1 MIHGVAG
8 PTHDADVPL
17 DVERFVFFSD
27 AVIAIAITLLVIQLD
42 VPANLRTDAELRDAL
57 VRLTPSLF
65 SFFLSFIVI
74 AIWWLSHHRL
84 LRLVERTHGL
94 FAMLNFV
101 LLGAIAFLPFA
112 SRVLGSNGGLP
123 TAVILYSLT
132 NLVAASSLLVMR
144 LAAPRLGLLRDG
156 VDMVEYRRR
165 TLYTVATAAVFAVS
179 IPIGVV
185 SPSAATAAWNLVF
198 VLVVV
203 REWHD
208 RGRRRAAPAADG

>member
-1 MIHGVAG
+1 MIRVVAR
-8 PTHDADVPL
+8 PTHAADVPL

-42 VPANLRTDAELRDAL
+42 IPANLRTDAELRDAL
-57 VRLTPSLF
+57 VRLSPSFF

-74 AIWWLSHHRL
+74 AVWWLSHHRL

-112 SRVLGSNGGLP
+112 SRVLGRNGDLP
-123 TAVILYSLT
+123 TAVILYSVT
-132 NLVAASSLLVMR
+132 NLVAASSLLAMR

-156 VDMVEYRRR
+156 VDMVEFRRR
-165 TLYTVATAAVFAVS
+165 TRYTIATAAVFAIS
-179 IPIGVV
+179 IPIGLV
-185 SPSAATAAWNLVF
+185 SPSTATLVWNLVF
-198 VLVVV
+198 VLVIL
-203 REWHD
+203 REWRD
-208 RGRRRAAPAADG
+208 RRRHASVPAA